1 MISLCEHVVETSSES
16 QGAVGASRAARA
28 ARLDGAQLATISNAL
43 VGLHRRYYGRGATK
57 ARAYQV
63 HDELLIVE
71 LRDAYLTVERTLIE
85 RGQVNTVRQTRQTF
99 QQAMFTEFLEA
110 VETVTGRHVSSYV
123 SESITSP
130 EVILE
135 VFYLERAE
143 SVAGRLRR
151 EAAED
156 AGDVDRPVGGILE
169 DDV

>member
-1 MISLCEHVVETSSES
+1 METSAES
-16 QGAVGASRAARA
+16 QGAVGASGAGGT
-28 ARLDGAQLATISNAL
+28 ARLDGTQLAAISNAL

-63 HDELLIVE
+63 NDELLIVE

-99 QQAMFTEFLEA
+99 QQAMFTEFLDA
-110 VETVTGRHVSSYV
+110 VEAVTGRKVSSYV

-130 EVILE
+130 EAILE
-135 VFYLERAE
+135 IFYLEPAE
-143 SVAGRLRR
+143 SVADRLRR

-156 AGDVDRPVGGILE
+156 AGNIDRPVGGILE
-169 DDV
+169 VDL

>member
-1 MISLCEHVVETSSES
+1 VE
-16 QGAVGASRAARA
+16 ASRAGRVV
-28 ARLDGAQLATISNAL
+28 RLDGAQLAAISNAL

-85 RGQVNTVRQTRQTF
+85 RGQLNAVRQTRLTF
-99 QQAMFTEFLEA
+99 QQAMFAEFLEA
-110 VETVTGRHVSSYV
+110 VEQVTGRQVCSYV

-130 EVILE
+130 EAILE
-135 VFYLERAE
+135 VFYLEPVE
-143 SVAGRLRR
+143 DVADRLLR

-156 AGDVDRPVGGILE
+156 AGDRDRPVGGIPAE
-169 DDV
+169 AQ

>member
-1 MISLCEHVVETSSES
+1 MR
-16 QGAVGASRAARA
+16 ASRAGGA
-28 ARLDGAQLATISNAL
+28 ARLDGAQLAAISNAL

-85 RGQVNTVRQTRQTF
+85 RGQLNTVRQTRLTF

-110 VETVTGRHVSSYV
+110 VEQVTGRQVCSYA

-135 VFYLERAE
+135 IFYLEPAGV
-143 SVAGRLRR
+143 VADRLRR

-156 AGDVDRPVGGILE
+156 AGDLDRPIGGIPPE
-169 DDV
+169 DG

>member
-1 MISLCEHVVETSSES
+1 VEASAES
-16 QGAVGASRAARA
+16 QGAVAASAAA
-28 ARLDGAQLATISNAL
+28 GTARLDGAQLAAISNAL
-43 VGLHRRYYGRGATK
+43 VALHRRYYGRGATK

-99 QQAMFTEFLEA
+99 QQAMFAEFLEA
-110 VETVTGRHVSSYV
+110 VETVTGRQVSSYV
-123 SESITSP
+123 SESIISP

-135 VFYLERAE
+135 VFYLERSE
-143 SVAGRLRR
+143 GVAGRLRR

-156 AGDVDRPVGGILE
+156 AGDVVRPIGGILE
-169 DDV
+169 DDL

>member
-1 MISLCEHVVETSSES
+1 MTAHSEPPS
-16 QGAVGASRAARA
+16 EAEI
-28 ARLDGAQLATISNAL
+28 ARLDGGQLAAISNAL

-63 HDELLIVE
+63 HDDLLIVE

-85 RGQVNTVRQTRQTF
+85 RGQINTVRQTRLTF
-99 QQAMFTEFLEA
+99 QQAMFTEFLDAIEQ
-110 VETVTGRHVSSYV
+110 VTRRQVCSYV

-135 VFYLERAE
+135 VFYLEPAADVAE
-143 SVAGRLRR
+143 RLRR

-156 AGDVDRPVGGILE
+156 AGDARAAVRRHPPTTIRSQQRGE
-169 DDV
+169 RA